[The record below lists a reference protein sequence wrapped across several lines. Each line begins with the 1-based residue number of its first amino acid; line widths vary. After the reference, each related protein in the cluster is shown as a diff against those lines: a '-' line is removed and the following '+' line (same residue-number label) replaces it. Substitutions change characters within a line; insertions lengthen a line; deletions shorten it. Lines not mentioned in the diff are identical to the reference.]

1 MGYIAWQL
9 DGGNEQKVA
18 AGGPPVHNRQAMTN
32 PYAPPQATVLDI
44 ADPASGIQLADR
56 GTRLGASILDGL
68 IFGVAVYVP
77 IIVAGIVSGASQAGA
92 AADEPDLTGLGV
104 GMAIAVVGFV
114 VWLAINIKFMA
125 ANGQSIAKKA
135 CGIKVVRTDGSR
147 CSVSRLIW
155 LRNVVN
161 GLLGIIPLYGLIDA
175 LFIFGERRRCLHDYI
190 ADTIVIKA

>member
-1 MGYIAWQL
+1 
-9 DGGNEQKVA
+9 
-18 AGGPPVHNRQAMTN
+18 MTN

-44 ADPASGIQLADR
+44 ADPAAGLQLADR

-68 IFGVAVYVP
+68 IFGVAVYLP
-77 IIVAGIVSGASQAGA
+77 IIVAGVLGGVANAGA
-92 AADEPDLTGLGV
+92 QAEEPDMTGLGV
-104 GMAIAVVGFV
+104 GFGVAVIGFI
-114 VWLAINIKFMA
+114 VWLGFNIKYMA

-147 CSVSRLIW
+147 ASLSRLIW

-161 GLLGIIPLYGLIDA
+161 ALLGIIPLYGLIDA
-175 LFIFGERRRCLHDYI
+175 LFIFGERRRCLHDYL